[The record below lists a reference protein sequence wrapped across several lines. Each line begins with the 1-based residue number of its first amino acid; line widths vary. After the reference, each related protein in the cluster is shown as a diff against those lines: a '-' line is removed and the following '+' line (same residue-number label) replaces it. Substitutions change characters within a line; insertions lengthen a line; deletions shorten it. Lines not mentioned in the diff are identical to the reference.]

1 MTKPSFV
8 VYSKDNC
15 GFCEKLVAFMEQKGI
30 EYTKYKLGENF
41 TRDEF
46 ISQFGAGST
55 FPRVTYGEQL
65 IGGMKET
72 VKYLVENGHV

>member
-8 VYSKDNC
+8 VYSKDGC
-15 GFCEKLVAFMEQKGI
+15 TFCEKLAAFMESKGI
-30 EYTKYKLGENF
+30 SYTKYQLGVDY

-46 ISQFGAGST
+46 IAEFGAKST
-55 FPRVTYGEQL
+55 FPRVVLGEEV

-72 VKYLVENGHV
+72 VKYLVENKYV

>member
-1 MTKPSFV
+1 MTNPSFV

-15 GFCEKLVAFMEQKGI
+15 RFCENLVAFMDQKGI
-30 EYTKYKLGENF
+30 EYTKYNLGVDF

-46 ISQFGAGST
+46 ISEFGGGST
-55 FPRVTYGEQL
+55 FPRVTCGDKI

-72 VKYLVENGHV
+72 VKYLVSEGHV